1 MTSVLEQEAAPADE
15 LEVTIGLEVH
25 AQVLTASKMF
35 CACRADYAGAPPNT
49 QACPICLGMPG
60 TLPTINQQAVEKVIL
75 TGLALNCEIAPFS
88 KFDRK
93 NYPYPDL
100 MKGYQISQ
108 YDLPI
113 CVGGWLEIDLP
124 DGGTKKVGITRV
136 HMEEDTAKLL
146 HVGREHGGEQY
157 ALLDVNRS
165 GVPLMEIVGEP
176 DLSSPEEARRY
187 LVKLRQMLRYLEV
200 SSGNMEEGSFRCDAN
215 ISLRPRGQQAYGNR
229 AEVKNMNSFS
239 AVFHALEYE
248 IKRQSELLRSGQRVE
263 QETRGWVET
272 RGVTRSQRSK
282 EFAHDY
288 RYFPEPDLPPLVTSA
303 DEIERLRATL
313 PELPDAK
320 RARFLSEYGL
330 DEESA
335 HLLTASRGG
344 ADYYETAVA
353 AFRLDDPAKLREA
366 AKWVANWVRGELFRL
381 LRESGHELEDAR
393 VTPAQL
399 ASLISLTQGDTI
411 SQSVGKQLLAELYA
425 NPDPKLKPADIVAER
440 GLAKVSDAGELEAVV
455 RQVIAANPS
464 LVEQYR
470 TKPTVMIAFIGRV
483 MGATKGKGDAKVIEQ
498 LLHKL
503 LDGEVK

>member
-1 MTSVLEQEAAPADE
+1 MTSVLEQEAATSADE
-15 LEVTIGLEVH
+15 FEVTIGLEVH

-35 CACRADYAGAPPNT
+35 CSCRADYAGAPPNT
-49 QACPICLGMPG
+49 QVCPICLGMPG
-60 TLPTINQQAVEKVIL
+60 TLPAVNQQVVEKVIL
-75 TGLALNCEIAPFS
+75 TGLALDSAIAPYS

-113 CVGGWLEIDLP
+113 CVGGGLEIDLP
-124 DGGTKKVGITRV
+124 DGSAKKIGITRI

-187 LVKLRQMLRYLEV
+187 LVKLRQILRYLGV
-200 SSGNMEEGSFRCDAN
+200 STGNMEEGSFRCDAN
-215 ISLRPRGQQAYGNR
+215 ISLRPRGQQEYGNR

-239 AVFHALEYE
+239 AVLHALEYE
-248 IKRQSELLRSGQRVE
+248 IKRQGEMLRSGQRVE
-263 QETRGWVET
+263 QETRGWVEAL
-272 RGVTRSQRSK
+272 GITRSQRSK

-288 RYFPEPDLPPLVTSA
+288 RYFPEPDLPPLLTSA

-320 RARFLSEYGL
+320 RTRFISDYGL
-330 DEESA
+330 DAETAS
-335 HLLTASRGG
+335 LLTASRGG
-344 ADYYETAVA
+344 ADYYESTVA
-353 AFRLDDPAKLREA
+353 AFHRDDAAKAQEA
-366 AKWVANWVRGELFRL
+366 AHWVANWVRGELFRL
-381 LRESGHELEDAR
+381 LRESGHELEDER

-399 ASLISLTQGDTI
+399 ASIINLAQSGTI
-411 SQSVGKQLLAELYA
+411 SQSVGKELLAELYA
-425 NPDPKLKPADIVAER
+425 NPNPQLKPEDMVNER

-455 RQVIAANPS
+455 LQVIADNPK
-464 LVEQYR
+464 LVADYR
-470 TKPTVMIAFIGRV
+470 TKPPVIQALKGKVMA
-483 MGATKGKGDAKVIEQ
+483 ATKGKADAKVTEE

-503 LDGEVK
+503 LD